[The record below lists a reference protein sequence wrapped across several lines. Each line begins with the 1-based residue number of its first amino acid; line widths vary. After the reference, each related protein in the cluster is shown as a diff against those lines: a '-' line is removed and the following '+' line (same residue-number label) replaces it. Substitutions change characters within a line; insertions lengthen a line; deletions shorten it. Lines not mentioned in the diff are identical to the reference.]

1 MSMNRREFLRIA
13 GISTIAGIGGTTVV
27 GGLRKGVIEAAQT
40 TPNTDAL
47 TGKRWGMAIDMS
59 KLKSE
64 ETIKRLTEA
73 CHRIHNVPDFSNTKD
88 EVKWIWT
95 EIFEHSFPGQKHKFM
110 AEDMKHK
117 PFLLLCNHCDNP
129 PCVRVCPTKA
139 TFKRSDGIVMQ
150 DMHRCIG
157 CRFCMAACPF
167 GARSFNYKNPRLAK
181 NLQEYMNPEF
191 PTRTIG
197 VVEKCTFCY
206 ERLAKG
212 LKPACVEE
220 SNGALV
226 FGDLE
231 DPASEIR
238 KILASKHTIRRKPEL
253 GTEPNIYYIIGG
265 NDYAV
270 VPEIK

>member
-1 MSMNRREFLRIA
+1 
-13 GISTIAGIGGTTVV
+13 
-27 GGLRKGVIEAAQT
+27 
-40 TPNTDAL
+40 
-47 TGKRWGMAIDMS
+47 
-59 KLKSE
+59 
-64 ETIKRLTEA
+64 
-73 CHRIHNVPDFSNTKD
+73 
-88 EVKWIWT
+88 
-95 EIFEHSFPGQKHKFM
+95 
-110 AEDMKHK
+110 
-117 PFLLLCNHCDNP
+117 
-129 PCVRVCPTKA
+129 
-139 TFKRSDGIVMQ
+139 MQ

-231 DPASEIR
+231 DPTSEIR
-238 KILASKHTIRRKPEL
+238 KFSLQ
-253 GTEPNIYYIIGG
+253 NIPSGA
-265 NDYAV
+265 NRNS
-270 VPEIK
+270 EQNRTFTT